1 MRLLIVVC
9 LCLLVVV
16 ENVVVG
22 LSTEEYQESTTSMS
36 ESTEESTSQSWEDTV
51 PVRGGD
57 DKKIKAVTE
66 DSEEHSMPTGEDVDE
81 SESST
86 PVIENEEL
94 VDDDKEIEMPITHV
108 TGETETDTGGSG
120 VDSEDAVDDT
130 LEISIPIRHNENATK
145 SKEPVN
151 EDLEQENGEVTD
163 SVRDA
168 ENEDELM
175 YEYGELQDFYDYE
188 SLSR

>member
-1 MRLLIVVC
+1 MC